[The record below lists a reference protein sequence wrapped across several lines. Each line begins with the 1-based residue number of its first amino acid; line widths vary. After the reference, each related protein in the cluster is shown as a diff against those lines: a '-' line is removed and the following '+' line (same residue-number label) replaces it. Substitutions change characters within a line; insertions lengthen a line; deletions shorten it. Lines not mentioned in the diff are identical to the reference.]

1 MSPTTRAVRASA
13 PGVRPAPS
21 RRRERSRGRS
31 GWWVPASLL
40 ALGAI
45 PVMGGTVRLIE
56 VFGGPAG
63 IAVDARFTASPVPLV
78 VHITAAV
85 GYTVLGAF
93 QFSARVRRR
102 HPGWHRRAGRL
113 LVALGLA
120 VALLGLWMTLAYR
133 RKEGTGDIL
142 WVTRLLV
149 SSGMGTAIVLGLA
162 AIRRGNV
169 PSHRAWMARAYALGL
184 GAGTQALIVGFG
196 EALLGAGVVRTDL
209 MMASGWLLNL
219 AVAEC
224 FIRRTE
230 GRHGRRARA
239 ALAGMA

>member
-1 MSPTTRAVRASA
+1 M
-13 PGVRPAPS
+13 
-21 RRRERSRGRS
+21 
-31 GWWVPASLL
+31 
-40 ALGAI
+40 
-45 PVMGGTVRLIE
+45 
-56 VFGGPAG
+56 
-63 IAVDARFTASPVPLV
+63 
-78 VHITAAV
+78 
-85 GYTVLGAF
+85 
-93 QFSARVRRR
+93 
-102 HPGWHRRAGRL
+102 
-113 LVALGLA
+113 ALGLA